1 MQRKPPTKKKS
12 ESRSSAAQ
20 PQPNGNAT
28 LRTALYRVHPGD
40 DLRSIAVQFYGR
52 RDFWVFIFIANPGEI
67 HGLQDLRPGKVLRI
81 PALFDDGDRAPDGAE
96 GAEGPLL
103 DGLA

>member
-1 MQRKPPTKKKS
+1 MQRKPPKKKKS

-20 PQPNGNAT
+20 TNGNAT

-40 DLRSIAVQFYGR
+40 DLRSIAVRFYGR

-81 PALFDDGDRAPDGAE
+81 PALFDDGDRASD

-103 DGLA
+103 DGLS

>member
-1 MQRKPPTKKKS
+1 MQRKRTSPKKDK
-12 ESRSSAAQ
+12 RSAGAAKMS
-20 PQPNGNAT
+20 GKAT

-67 HGLQDLRPGKVLRI
+67 HGLSDLRPGKVLRI
-81 PALFDDGDRAPDGAE
+81 PALFDDGGRVPAGLESALPDG
-96 GAEGPLL
+96 LV
-103 DGLA
+103 